1 MRSVTSE
8 CSLALTLG
16 KLLLCGLFRGRKPAW
31 LGPSSA
37 PFGQMVALAF
47 SPLPEKGMK
56 GPSRLEEVMN
66 RGLWV

>member
-1 MRSVTSE
+1 M
-8 CSLALTLG
+8 G